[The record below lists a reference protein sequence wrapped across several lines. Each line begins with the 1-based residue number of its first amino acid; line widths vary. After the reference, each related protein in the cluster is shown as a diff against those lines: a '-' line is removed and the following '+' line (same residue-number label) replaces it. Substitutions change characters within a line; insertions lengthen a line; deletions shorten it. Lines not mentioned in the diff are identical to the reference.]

1 MKTLPTDFI
10 ELTRDQGDALWWACD
25 AWFDHCSLLLKD
37 PCTSIDRAL
46 LAASNAAGNALRS
59 SLQTAGVDRTVE
71 RIPTTDAAAIRRIIT
86 GVMSMDSGF
95 LALDW
100 DENRW
105 PSREKW
111 SQVRQQVQHSL
122 EQLEDI
128 LMTID
133 DIQGED
139 HDQQ

>member
-25 AWFDHCSLLLKD
+25 AWFDHCSLLIND
-37 PCTSIDRAL
+37 PGTVVDRAL

-59 SLQTAGVDRTVE
+59 SLQTAGVDRTIE
-71 RIPTTDAAAIRRIIT
+71 RFPGADAGAIRRIIA

-95 LALDW
+95 LALEW
-100 DENRW
+100 DEDRW

-111 SQVRQQVQHSL
+111 SQVRQQVQRSL
-122 EQLEDI
+122 KLLEEI
-128 LMTID
+128 LDTLD
-133 DIQGED
+133 DLHGEKS
-139 HDQQ
+139 

>member
-25 AWFDHCSLLLKD
+25 AWFDHCSLLIND
-37 PCTSIDRAL
+37 PVTVVDRAL

-59 SLQTAGVDRTVE
+59 SLQTAGVDRTIE
-71 RIPTTDAAAIRRIIT
+71 RFPVADAGAIRRIIS

-95 LALDW
+95 LALEW
-100 DENRW
+100 DEERW

-111 SQVRQQVQHSL
+111 SQVRQQVQRSL
-122 EQLEDI
+122 KLLEEI
-128 LMTID
+128 LDTLD
-133 DIQGED
+133 DLHGEET
-139 HDQQ
+139 